1 MCSFYRMTE
10 MNRREAVKIRFVNC
24 EAEDL
29 VGFLGVDFLL
39 PVFYLPVFLENMIFH
54 SADLIAK
61 VAF

>member
-1 MCSFYRMTE
+1 MTE
-10 MNRREAVKIRFVNC
+10 MNRLEAVKIRFVNC

-39 PVFYLPVFLENMIFH
+39 LVFYLPVFLENMIFH